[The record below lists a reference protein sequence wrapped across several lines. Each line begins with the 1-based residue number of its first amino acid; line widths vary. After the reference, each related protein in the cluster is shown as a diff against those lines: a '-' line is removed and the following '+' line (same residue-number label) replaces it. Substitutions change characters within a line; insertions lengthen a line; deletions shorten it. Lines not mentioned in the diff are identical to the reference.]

1 MRTIKQAII
10 ILLVLLLAGNVAS
23 YFYLGTSERQVPPK
37 ITCPD
42 EVLELSA
49 SDNESVLLNG
59 VTAFD
64 QQDGDLTARITIA
77 GISKLV
83 TNDTAKATLI
93 VFDSDDNMASCTRR
107 IRYTD
112 YHRPTFSVTEP
123 LVYSSTE
130 EVALLSRLKATDVVD
145 GDISKN
151 IRVSTL
157 EPSNNSEVYHVTV
170 QASNSVGDTA
180 WVRLP
185 VLLLNSNPL
194 RPEIQLSEYLVY
206 VEKDAKFSTTTYLKD
221 LKVPGVKDPDLEQI
235 AVDNQVDTGKVGT
248 YYVTYSYSANGCT
261 GTAILTVVV
270 Q

>member
-10 ILLVLLLAGNVAS
+10 ILLVLLIAGHIGS
-23 YFYLGTSERQVPPK
+23 YFYLGSSDRKIPPR
-37 ITCPD
+37 ITCP
-42 EVLELSA
+42 EEILEISA
-49 SDNESVLLNG
+49 SDSESVLLTG
-59 VTAFD
+59 VTAVD
-64 QQDGDLTARITIA
+64 EQDGDLTSKVTIS

-83 TNDTAKATLI
+83 TNDTAKVTYI
-93 VFDSDDNMASCTRR
+93 VFDSDDNMASCVRR

-123 LVYSSTE
+123 LVYSVTE
-130 EVALLSRLKATDVVD
+130 EPAMLARLKATDVVD

-157 EPSNNSEVYHVTV
+157 EPSENSEIFHVSI

-180 WVRLP
+180 WLRLP
-185 VLLLNSNPL
+185 VLMLESDPL
-194 RPEIQLSEYLVY
+194 RPEISLSQSLLYI
-206 VEKDAKFSTTTYLKD
+206 EKDTKFTPTAYL
-221 LKVPGVKDPDLEQI
+221 LNLQVPG
-235 AVDNQVDTGKVGT
+235 AVVPLSDVTIDNSVDTGKEGT
-248 YYVTYSYSANGCT
+248 YYVTYTYTANGST